1 MGAMEVMLG
10 IALAISLIIISVM
23 YVKIRLL
30 TMEISR
36 IKSRTEFSDEE
47 ARKLLRS
54 IDELKRLKRL
64 NAFR

>member
-1 MGAMEVMLG
+1 MEVMLG